1 MTYALIAALIA
12 QTALIAW
19 LLNRFDARSHLER
32 DAERD
37 ERQALL
43 QRIQAPEAAVY
54 EHATRGAPEDQGA
67 YPMSDEQLAEQ
78 QERDRVLAFIERH
91 EA

>member
-1 MTYALIAALIA
+1 VIYALATALIA
-12 QTALIAW
+12 QTAAFMW
-19 LLNRFDARSHLER
+19 VFDRKDKR
-32 DAERD
+32 ERD
-37 ERQALL
+37 ERQVLL

-54 EHATRGAPEDQGA
+54 EHATRSIPEDEGA
-67 YPMSDEQLAEQ
+67 YPASDEEIADQ

>member
-1 MTYALIAALIA
+1 MLELIFAVVAVNVAYIVFLDRRD
-12 QTALIAW
+12 Q
-19 LLNRFDARSHLER
+19 RER
-32 DAERD
+32 VER
-37 ERQALL
+37 AHLL

-54 EHATRGAPEDQGA
+54 QHATQHAPEDQGA
-67 YPMSDEQLAEQ
+67 YPATDEEIAEQ